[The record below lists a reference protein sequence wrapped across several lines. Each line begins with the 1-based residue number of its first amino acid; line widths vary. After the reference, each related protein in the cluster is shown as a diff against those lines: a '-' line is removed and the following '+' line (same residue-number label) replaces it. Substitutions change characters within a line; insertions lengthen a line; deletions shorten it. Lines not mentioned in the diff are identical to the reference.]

1 MLKGIIHET
10 EKRAQVH
17 THCRFQ
23 VSTKPRKRC
32 FLASDMNILSWL
44 AHAAVKALV
53 SGVLSG
59 KINAEEQRETSLR
72 LGPSP
77 SLSELE
83 IRKMTKAVGSMK
95 KCVARVKP
103 V

>member
-23 VSTKPRKRC
+23 VSTKPKTLFFGKRYEYSE
-32 FLASDMNILSWL
+32 LVGTRR
-44 AHAAVKALV
+44 VKALV

-59 KINAEEQRETSLR
+59 KIMRRSRER
-72 LGPSP
+72 D
-77 SLSELE
+77 
-83 IRKMTKAVGSMK
+83 
-95 KCVARVKP
+95 
-103 V
+103 

>member
-23 VSTKPRKRC
+23 GLSKPKTLFFGKRYEY
-32 FLASDMNILSWL
+32 SE
-44 AHAAVKALV
+44 LV
-53 SGVLSG
+53 GTRRG
-59 KINAEEQRETSLR
+59 KSACEWGAEWENNAEEQRETSLR

-83 IRKMTKAVGSMK
+83 IRKMSKAVGSMK
-95 KCVARVKP
+95 K
-103 V
+103 